1 MLFPPERRPRGQTLR
16 GYGRFLFARGRPA
29 EKRRVNAER
38 FRSGTLDA
46 RAVRHLAENGREVY
60 GWRLVDGKSVLVVV
74 AIGFNSVAQSF
85 EDFESFRRR
94 MLLFAVRLG
103 KLQYPVDRLIFHRR
117 EAQRKLAWAEF
128 DCSTP
133 ETGLPG
139 IGDRQ

>member
-1 MLFPPERRPRGQTLR
+1 MAEPHRPSTLETR
-16 GYGRFLFARGRPA
+16 AAR
-29 EKRRVNAER
+29 
-38 FRSGTLDA
+38 D
-46 RAVRHLAENGREVY
+46 LAENGREVY
-60 GWRLVDGKSVLVVV
+60 GWRLVDDKPELVVV
-74 AIGFNSVAQSF
+74 AIGFNIVAQSF